1 MKFRLI
7 EEINKKIKNFS
18 ISDEIEIKVDSFYED
33 DDMEIIITEKEF
45 INIIKDDFIKK
56 IEELCDGINNY
67 LETNEIK
74 IDSVECAGEL
84 IRIKLFQDI
93 FFKKGFSI
101 PDEINENGVSR
112 TLLIDECASVG
123 AALLDNFICGK
134 SPIKNTLKSIIYNEN
149 EEYNNNY
156 SDDDLVQRIKIS
168 IEDNDSNEKLYD
180 NFTEMKNEYKKY
192 IYNLQKIN
200 SVNDDIKQQLEDL
213 QFELQN
219 FEFKTIDDKKKM
231 EKKYEEI
238 KTVAKTIIDYLINEI
253 QNKPENVKNN
263 NLVGDLLDIKE
274 KLSSKSEDKE
284 KIYKRLED
292 LYLKNW

>member
-1 MKFRLI
+1 MYYGYSKYKEIFIGNNKEKIKKKVLFIDIGHSKTSFILSIFKYNEFIVEDVLSNPNLGGRNIELLLYEYCIKEFGIEESNITNKMRFRLI
-7 EEINKKIKNFS
+7 EEINKKIKHFS

-56 IEELCDGINNY
+56 MEELCDEINDY
-67 LETNEIK
+67 LETNRIK

-134 SPIKNTLKSIIYNEN
+134 CPIKNTLTSILMKDMKKIIIII
-149 EEYNNNY
+149 
-156 SDDDLVQRIKIS
+156 QIKI
-168 IEDNDSNEKLYD
+168 
-180 NFTEMKNEYKKY
+180 
-192 IYNLQKIN
+192 
-200 SVNDDIKQQLEDL
+200 
-213 QFELQN
+213 
-219 FEFKTIDDKKKM
+219 
-231 EKKYEEI
+231 
-238 KTVAKTIIDYLINEI
+238 
-253 QNKPENVKNN
+253 
-263 NLVGDLLDIKE
+263 
-274 KLSSKSEDKE
+274 
-284 KIYKRLED
+284 
-292 LYLKNW
+292 